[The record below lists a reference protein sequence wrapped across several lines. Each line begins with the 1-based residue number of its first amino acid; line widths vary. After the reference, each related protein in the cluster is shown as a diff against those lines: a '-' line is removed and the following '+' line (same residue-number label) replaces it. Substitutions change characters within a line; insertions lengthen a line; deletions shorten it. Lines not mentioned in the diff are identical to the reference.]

1 VRRFV
6 PLLIVTL
13 ASPIAR
19 ADKQACLTAHE
30 DAQRL
35 RSEGKL
41 RAARDKLL
49 ICAAEACP
57 SLVKVD
63 CTKWLPEV
71 DRDVP
76 TLIVRAKDA
85 AGLDVTDASAELD
98 GAAVSLGK
106 ALAIDPGTH
115 SLKVERGGKTI
126 EQQVV
131 VAAGEKNRIVE
142 VAFPNEPVSPPA
154 ESASPLPWILAGV
167 GVVGIAGFAAFG
179 LSARGRLS
187 ELRDTCAPNCDPGEK
202 RSIQTQ
208 LVLADVSLA
217 IGVVSLGVATYLF
230 LKPTKT
236 TTVALSPGYASFSVV
251 F

>member
-6 PLLIVTL
+6 PFLIVTFA
-13 ASPIAR
+13 ASPAS
-19 ADKQACLTAHE
+19 ADKQQCLTAHE

-35 RSEGKL
+35 RTEGKL
-41 RAARDKLL
+41 RAAREKLL
-49 ICAAEACP
+49 ICSAEACP

-71 DRDVP
+71 DRDLP
-76 TLIVRAKDA
+76 TLIVRAKDD
-85 AGLDVTDASAELD
+85 AGLDVADANVELD
-98 GAAVSLGK
+98 GEKVAGGK
-106 ALAIDPGTH
+106 AVAVDPGTH
-115 SLKVERGGKTI
+115 TVKVERAGKTI

-131 VAAGEKNRIVE
+131 IAAGEKNRLVE
-142 VAFPNEPVSPPA
+142 LTFPSEVVKPA
-154 ESASPLPWILAGV
+154 ESISPLPYILAGV
-167 GVVGIAGFAAFG
+167 GVVGIAGFAGFG

-217 IGVVSLGVATYLF
+217 IGVVSLGAAAYLF
-230 LKPTKT
+230 LKPSPS
-236 TTVALSPGYASFSVV
+236 TTVALAPGYATWSVV